1 MINLTLTGVRVLDL
15 TSYIA
20 GPYAGALLGDLGAD
34 IVKVESPEGDTLR
47 HYPSTLPVES
57 RAYLGVNRNKR
68 GIVIDLKK
76 PAGRQL
82 LERMVRKADVLLHN
96 FRPDA
101 AQRLG
106 LNFSAL
112 SAMHPRIVVGGLT
125 GFGQVGPMRLRPGF
139 DQVLQSMTGLSD
151 CQGADEGQPRVIWG
165 SVVDYYAAA
174 LLAMSVCAALFARDR
189 TGQAQEIDVSLLR
202 AAIAMQAGRMVWAQ
216 GEGRDVP
223 RDLRSGRLAGIHPTR
238 EGWLYLQAQTPKFW
252 QALCKLT
259 GLDALAADPRF
270 ATMTQR
276 KQHEDEIVAQLHEA
290 LSRRTALEWEALF
303 GDRVPCAAVRTVGEM
318 FEHPQVQALG
328 LVATHEHPTLGQYR
342 VLAGAVRIG
351 PEGPTGIGRRAPQQG
366 EHTDE
371 LLREWGCSPEE
382 IEHLHAQGVVFGQP

>member
-1 MINLTLTGVRVLDL
+1 MIHSTLAGVRVLDL

-68 GIVIDLKK
+68 GIVIDLKQ
-76 PAGRQL
+76 PAGRVL
-82 LERMVRKADVLLHN
+82 LERMVRQADVLLHN

-106 LNFSAL
+106 VDFATLASIN
-112 SAMHPRIVVGGLT
+112 PRIVAGALT

-165 SVVDYYAAA
+165 SVVDYYAAS
-174 LLAMSVCAALFARDR
+174 LLAMSVCGALFARDR

-202 AAIAMQAGRMVWAQ
+202 AAIAMQAGRMVWAA

-223 RDLRSGRLAGIHPTR
+223 RDLRSGRLAGIHPTK

-252 QALCKLT
+252 RALCELT
-259 GLDALAADPRF
+259 GLEALAADPRF

-276 KQHEDEIVAQLHEA
+276 KQHEDEIVAHLHAA
-290 LSRRTALEWEALF
+290 LSQRTALEWEALF
-303 GDRVPCAAVRTVGEM
+303 GDHVPCAAVRTVGEM

-328 LVATHEHPTLGQYR
+328 LVTTHEHPTLGQYR
-342 VLAGAVRIG
+342 ALAGSVRIG
-351 PEGPTGIGRRAPQQG
+351 PQEPSGAGRRAPQQG

-382 IEHLHAQGVVFGQP
+382 IEHLHAQGVVRGQA